1 MRDPA
6 KPAMVDVIDMKHRV
20 AAAKARLADAGKQDR
35 DQKLL
40 SLLEALERKYLRMER
55 ENRALRMAE
64 AAARVETRQLR
75 KLLRDMLSLAE
86 SERAI
91 APGLAQDD
99 LEHLIERLD
108 EIAAAAARSSDEPI
122 RDTER

>member
-1 MRDPA
+1 
-6 KPAMVDVIDMKHRV
+6 MVDVIDMKHRV

-64 AAARVETRQLR
+64 SAARVETRQLR

-122 RDTER
+122 RETKL